1 MDAELKSILTVLLDK
16 VERIDATL
24 PTLATKDDVA
34 RLETR
39 VDRLEQSVDR
49 LEQSV
54 DRLDQSVDRLDQS
67 MDRLEDR
74 MDRLERNMDQFG
86 EEQRQMKEMVGVL
99 RMREIGRLDGRID
112 QLTLEV
118 GLGRKP
124 AAL

>member
-49 LEQSV
+49 LE
-54 DRLDQSVDRLDQS
+54 QSVDRLDQS

>member
-49 LEQSV
+49 LEGRM
-54 DRLDQSVDRLDQS
+54 DRLDQSV
-67 MDRLEDR
+67 
-74 MDRLERNMDQFG
+74 DRLERNMDQFG
-86 EEQRQMKEMVGVL
+86 DEQRQMKEMVGVL

>member
-16 VERIDATL
+16 VERIESTL

-34 RLETR
+34 NLDARVSRLEKTMS
-39 VDRLEQSVDR
+39 E
-49 LEQSV
+49 
-54 DRLDQSVDRLDQS
+54 
-67 MDRLEDR
+67 
-74 MDRLERNMDQFG
+74 FG
-86 EEQRQMKEMVGVL
+86 EEQRQMKEMIGVL